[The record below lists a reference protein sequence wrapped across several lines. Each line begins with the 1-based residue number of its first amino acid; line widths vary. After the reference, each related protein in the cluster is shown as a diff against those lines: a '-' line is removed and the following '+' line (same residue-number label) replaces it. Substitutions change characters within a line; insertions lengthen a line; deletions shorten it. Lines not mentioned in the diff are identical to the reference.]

1 LDGTV
6 TTSERARGRRLLARW
21 ERLLPRPSRM
31 GSLVGENLLARWS
44 APARRYHD
52 TVHLGEVL
60 DRLNRLPGGREAPVR
75 LAAWFHDAVYEP
87 TAPPGAS
94 EQASAALLEELGPEC
109 GFDPP
114 VVAEAIRLV
123 RLTSLHESTADDV
136 AAAALMDADLAI
148 LAADPD
154 RYLDYA
160 AGVRAEYA
168 HLADD
173 AFAVGRTR
181 VLQGLLEHDPL
192 FVTAIGRAR
201 WEAAARANVA
211 VELRMLN
218 RS

>member
-1 LDGTV
+1 M
-6 TTSERARGRRLLARW
+6 TTSERARGRRLLTRW

-31 GSLVGENLLARWS
+31 GSLIGENLLARWS

-52 TVHLGEVL
+52 TLHLDEVL
-60 DRLNRLPGGREAPVR
+60 DRLNRLPGGRGVPVR

-109 GFDPP
+109 GFDPA

-123 RLTSLHESTADDV
+123 RLTAGHDAGVDDV

-148 LAADPD
+148 LAADPE

-168 HLADD
+168 HMPEE
-173 AFAVGRTR
+173 AFTSGRTA
-181 VLQGLLEHDPL
+181 VLQGLLDHDPL
-192 FVTAIGRAR
+192 FVTAVGRAR
-201 WEAAARANVA
+201 WEQAARANMA
-211 VELRMLN
+211 VELRML
-218 RS
+218 RGSV

>member
-1 LDGTV
+1 
-6 TTSERARGRRLLARW
+6 
-21 ERLLPRPSRM
+21 M
-31 GSLVGENLLARWS
+31 VGENLLARWS

-52 TVHLGEVL
+52 AVHLGEVL
-60 DRLNRLPGGREAPVR
+60 DRLNGLPGGREVPVR

-87 TAPPGAS
+87 TAAAGAS

-109 GFDPP
+109 GFEPA
-114 VVAEAIRLV
+114 VVTEAMRLV
-123 RLTSLHESTADDV
+123 ALTAGHEAHADDV

-168 HLADD
+168 HILED
-173 AFAVGRTR
+173 AFASGRTA

-192 FVTAIGRAR
+192 FVTTVGRSR
-201 WEAAARANVA
+201 WERAARANMA
-211 VELRMLN
+211 VELRML
-218 RS
+218 REA